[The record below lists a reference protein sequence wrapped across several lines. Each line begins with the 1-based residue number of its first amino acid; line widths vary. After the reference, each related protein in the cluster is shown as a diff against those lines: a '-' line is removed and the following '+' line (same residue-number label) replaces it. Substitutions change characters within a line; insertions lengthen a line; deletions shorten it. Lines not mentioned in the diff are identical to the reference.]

1 MSIFFSDASI
11 RRRAIMQLILSFLT
25 PPEAAIW
32 QQLTD
37 EQRQTVID
45 QLAHLVAK
53 SAIGAA
59 RQEARDD

>member
-1 MSIFFSDASI
+1 
-11 RRRAIMQLILSFLT
+11 MQLTLSFLT

-37 EQRQTVID
+37 EQRQAIID